1 MDLLNIF
8 LCKKGLSALITF
20 IFNIQLNASK
30 APIINPEL
38 KWEVSDGS
46 TLELRIGGAYREG
59 VSFVITKNGEMTFYN
74 IYKNGEWANFSKT

>member
-1 MDLLNIF
+1 MGARLPW
-8 LCKKGLSALITF
+8 KRKRK
-20 IFNIQLNASK
+20 LNASK
-30 APIINPEL
+30 APKINPEL

-46 TLELRIGGAYREG
+46 TLELRIGGGYREG